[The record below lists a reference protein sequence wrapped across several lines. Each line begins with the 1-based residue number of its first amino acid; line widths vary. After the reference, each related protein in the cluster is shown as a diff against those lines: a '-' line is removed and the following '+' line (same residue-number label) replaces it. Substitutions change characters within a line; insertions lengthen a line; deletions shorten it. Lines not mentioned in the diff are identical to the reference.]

1 MNKKCKEIQPT
12 KRNSLLVNHLNEN
25 VLDKEHRLLLL
36 CKSMKVNKG
45 STSTKESVS

>member
-25 VLDKEHRLLLL
+25 VLDKEHRLLLY
-36 CKSMKVNKG
+36 KSMKVNKG